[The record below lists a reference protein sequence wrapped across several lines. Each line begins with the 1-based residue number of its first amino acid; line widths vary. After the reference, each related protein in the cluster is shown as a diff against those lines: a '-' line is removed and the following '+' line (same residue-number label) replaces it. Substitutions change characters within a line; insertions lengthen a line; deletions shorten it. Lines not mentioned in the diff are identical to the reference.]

1 MNRKFDD
8 LGRISIP
15 KEMRDKVGLGEPK
28 SEAKI
33 ELIGNKIIITNPSE
47 FDLEEYLKQQ
57 IEKFKD
63 DAGAVSAYT
72 DILMKIESR

>member
-15 KEMRDKVGLGEPK
+15 KEMRDKIGLSNG
-28 SEAKI
+28 SEANI

-47 FDLEEYLKQQ
+47 FDLENYIKQQ
-57 IEKFKD
+57 IDKFQD

>member
-15 KEMRDKVGLGEPK
+15 KEMRDKVGLSNG

-47 FDLEEYLKQQ
+47 FDLEAYLKNQ
-57 IEKFKD
+57 IDIFKD